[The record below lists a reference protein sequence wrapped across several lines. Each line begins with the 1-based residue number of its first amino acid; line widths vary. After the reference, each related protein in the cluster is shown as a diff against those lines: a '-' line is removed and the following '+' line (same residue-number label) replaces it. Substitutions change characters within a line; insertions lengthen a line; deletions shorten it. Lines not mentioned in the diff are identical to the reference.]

1 MLFNKFKVY
10 TMYEKAKLILQ
21 LTIAGVVTLL
31 GCGLLIAGFI
41 VPPMGVIDNSLL
53 IAFGEVCS
61 FVGALLGIDYT
72 YRYKLYSLRQD
83 RDLR

>member
-1 MLFNKFKVY
+1 
-10 TMYEKAKLILQ
+10 MYEKAKLILQ
-21 LTIAGVVTLL
+21 LAIAGVVTLL

-72 YRYKLYSLRQD
+72 YRYKLYSLR
-83 RDLR
+83 

>member
-1 MLFNKFKVY
+1 VLFNKFKVY

-21 LTIAGVVTLL
+21 LAIAGVVTLL

-72 YRYKLYSLRQD
+72 YRYKLYSLR
-83 RDLR
+83 